1 MLTLWDSRLNL
12 LLFLN
17 YYNMWNYVMIRR
29 YKALIRFVIV
39 RILILASFKNFDRF
53 KFHCSL
59 EYQFII
65 TGYLSHLYPIQV
77 QVSLSKYGPAY
88 FLQTITTLGILI
100 YLFVY
105 LYIFPANIYNLSIG
119 SRSIQ
124 WIFLEFWGIYCHQIL
139 SLTTTFHSSQFTI
152 YLQSFNG
159 SLILLHPPPPFSL
172 TSPLH
177 SSITFHLWLLI
188 WLVLKW
194 CYELLIE

>member
-17 YYNMWNYVMIRR
+17 YYNMWNYMMIRR

-100 YLFVY
+100 YLYWVWRQRFT
-105 LYIFPANIYNLSIG
+105 LLNSPYIFNLSMVA
-119 SRSIQ
+119 SSST
-124 WIFLEFWGIYCHQIL
+124 LLHL
-139 SLTTTFHSSQFTI
+139 SLSLVHYIPRSPFI
-152 YLQSFNG
+152 YDYSFDW
-159 SLILLHPPPPFSL
+159 S
-172 TSPLH
+172 
-177 SSITFHLWLLI
+177 
-188 WLVLKW
+188 W
-194 CYELLIE
+194 CDAMNF